1 MTELELPRHVHK
13 PGRQWLI
20 VHTPED
26 LAAALKDGWSVDPQ
40 VSVLPVPTG
49 IVLTDAPAVPFP
61 DGLDDLNEDPDAPV
75 KRGPG
80 RPKLVR

>member
-1 MTELELPRHVHK
+1 MTDLELPRHVHK
-13 PGRQWLI
+13 PGRQSLI
-20 VHTPED
+20 VHTPEELD
-26 LAAALKDGWSVDPQ
+26 AARAEGWSVDPQ

-49 IVLTDAPAVPFP
+49 IVLTDAPVAPLP
-61 DGLDDLNEDPDAPV
+61 DGLDDLDV